1 MIPEIKRHYSYLTS
15 VEISETDSS
24 GVVINA
30 MDLTGASA
38 WFVVEEKEFQAVIAT
53 PPTLGKFSAD
63 LTPVDTATLD
73 RGRRS
78 AWFKVVVGGET
89 NYYGEH
95 YIEVID

>member
-1 MIPEIKRHYSYLTS
+1 VSIDM
-15 VEISETDSS
+15 
-24 GVVINA
+24 
-30 MDLTGASA
+30 
-38 WFVVEEKEFQAVIAT
+38 
-53 PPTLGKFSAD
+53 
-63 LTPVDTATLD
+63 TPVDTASLD

>member
-1 MIPEIKRHYSYLTS
+1 MTS

-24 GVVINA
+24 GVVTGP
-30 MDLTGASA
+30 MDMTGASA
-38 WFVVEEKEFQAVIAT
+38 WYVVEDKEFAAVVEA
-53 PPTLGKFSAD
+53 PATLGKVSID
-63 LTPVDTATLD
+63 MTPVDTASLD